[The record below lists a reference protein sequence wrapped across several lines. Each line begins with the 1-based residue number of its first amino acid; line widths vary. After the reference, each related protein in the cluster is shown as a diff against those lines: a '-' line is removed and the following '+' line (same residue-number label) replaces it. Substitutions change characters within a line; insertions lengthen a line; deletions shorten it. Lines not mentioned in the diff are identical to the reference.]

1 MDLFLTVCELTL
13 PVIVLIGLGVV
24 CRARGI
30 FDARAI
36 DGLKRLISR
45 YLMPFTLFNSLA
57 KIELLRH
64 SRCAGRHL
72 LLHVLPFPF
81 ARACYQGNLPGVF
94 LPSLSMQCL

>member
-36 DGLKRLISR
+36 DGLKRADQPLSHAL
-45 YLMPFTLFNSLA
+45 YPF
-57 KIELLRH
+57 
-64 SRCAGRHL
+64 
-72 LLHVLPFPF
+72 
-81 ARACYQGNLPGVF
+81 
-94 LPSLSMQCL
+94 

>member
-36 DGLKRLISR
+36 DGLKRLISPLSHAL
-45 YLMPFTLFNSLA
+45 YPF
-57 KIELLRH
+57 
-64 SRCAGRHL
+64 
-72 LLHVLPFPF
+72 
-81 ARACYQGNLPGVF
+81 
-94 LPSLSMQCL
+94 